1 MSCLARSTIKAMKL
15 NFTITMLAALMI
27 GVAAFWLISAP
38 RPAFSEADAA
48 AVDRPGNAEHGRLV
62 FAAGNCAS
70 CHASPGQP
78 DRLRLG
84 GGLALASPFGTLR
97 VPNISPDR
105 SDGIGSWR
113 TIDLANALLSGVS
126 PAQEHYYPA
135 LPYPSFVRMCVEDVR
150 DLMAYL
156 QTLQP
161 VSGRAP
167 PHELPAVFRIRRLLG
182 VWKFLFF
189 DRASFAP
196 AASHDDVWQRGRYL
210 VEGLSHCVECHSSRN
225 LLGGIKPN
233 TRLAGGPDPE
243 GTGFVPNITSARIGD
258 WSEDDIVE
266 LLTSGHTRMGKR
278 VGSTM
283 SDVVTNT
290 AMLPP
295 SDRRAIAVYLKSL
308 PPRPTPHP

>member
-1 MSCLARSTIKAMKL
+1 MPCLAGSTTKAMKL
-15 NFTITMLAALMI
+15 NLTTALVALII
-27 GVAAFWLISAP
+27 GAAAFWVISAP
-38 RPAFSEADAA
+38 RPAFSEADAEA
-48 AVDRPGNAEHGRLV
+48 LDRPGNVEHGRLV

-97 VPNISPDR
+97 VPNISPNR
-105 SDGIGSWR
+105 RDGIGTWR

-126 PAQEHYYPA
+126 PARKHYYPA
-135 LPYPSFVRMCVEDVR
+135 LPYPSYVRMKIDDLR

-156 QTLQP
+156 RTLPP
-161 VSGRAP
+161 VAGRAP
-167 PHELPAVFRIRRLLG
+167 PHELPSVFRIRRLIG

-189 DRASFAP
+189 DRAPFAP
-196 AASHDDVWQRGRYL
+196 DASRDEIWQRGRYL
-210 VEGLSHCVECHSSRN
+210 VEGLAHCAECHSSRN
-225 LLGGIKPN
+225 LLGGIKSG

-243 GTGFVPNITSARIGD
+243 GTGFIPNITPAQIGN

-266 LLTSGHTRMGKR
+266 LLTSGHTRVGNR

-290 AMLPP
+290 AILPP
-295 SDRRAIAVYLKSL
+295 IDRQAIAVYLKSL

>member
-1 MSCLARSTIKAMKL
+1 MKL
-15 NFTITMLAALMI
+15 NFTIALLAAVLA
-27 GVAAFWLISAP
+27 GAAAFWMISAP

-48 AVDRPGNAEHGRLV
+48 AFDRPGNAEHGRLV

-70 CHASPGQP
+70 CHASPGQT

-105 SDGIGSWR
+105 RDGIGAWH

-126 PAQEHYYPA
+126 PAREHYYPA
-135 LPYPSFVRMCVEDVR
+135 LPYPSYVHMTVEDVR

-182 VWKFLFF
+182 VWKFLFLDHTPF
-189 DRASFAP
+189 SSNSP
-196 AASHDDVWQRGRYL
+196 HDDAWQRGRYL
-210 VEGLSHCVECHSSRN
+210 VEGLGHCAECHSSRN

-243 GTGFVPNITSARIGD
+243 GTGFIPNITPAQIGD

-266 LLTSGHTRMGKR
+266 LLTSGHTRAGNR

-283 SDVVTNT
+283 TDVVTNT

-295 SDRRAIAVYLKSL
+295 SDRRAIAVYLKAL